1 MPSRNVEL
9 DQPTVFV
16 RDGKT
21 VIHIPMRLKHNG
33 GRKQII
39 VPHALDGSEN
49 ERSPIQHPLAL
60 ALARGFRW
68 RDLLESGKF
77 SSVASLAEAV
87 KADPSYVRRQ
97 IRLTCLAPDLVRMI
111 LDGQEPDGVSLE
123 QLARKMPGEWEEQR
137 KLMEKPLNRDLS

>member
-9 DQPTVFV
+9 DQPTVFL

-39 VPHALDGSEN
+39 VPHALEGSMP
-49 ERSPIQHPLAL
+49 ERSPVQQPLAL

-77 SSVASLAEAV
+77 PSVAVLAETV
-87 KADPSYVRRQ
+87 KADPSYVRRH

-123 QLARKMPGEWEEQR
+123 QLAREMPEEWEEQR
-137 KLMEKPLNRDLS
+137 RWQVSQVRTPSV